1 MPAPENTPHGEARPR
16 PCPPADGVSLSVRDL
31 LAANAAARLVS
42 TPPPAPESRPVAEP
56 RPEAA

>member
-1 MPAPENTPHGEARPR
+1 MPAPENTTHGETRPR
-16 PCPPADGVSLSVRDL
+16 PYWPTHGVPLSVRDL

-42 TPPPAPESRPVAEP
+42 TPPRAPEPAEP

>member
-1 MPAPENTPHGEARPR
+1 MPAPENTTHGETRPR
-16 PCPPADGVSLSVRDL
+16 PYPPADGVPLSVRDL

-42 TPPPAPESRPVAEP
+42 TPPRAPEPRPVTEP

>member
-1 MPAPENTPHGEARPR
+1 MPAPENTTHGETRPR
-16 PCPPADGVSLSVRDL
+16 PYPPADGVPLSVRDL

-42 TPPPAPESRPVAEP
+42 TPPRAPEPAETAEP

>member
-1 MPAPENTPHGEARPR
+1 MPAPENTPHGEARPH
-16 PCPPADGVSLSVRDL
+16 PPAHGASLSVRDL

-42 TPPPAPESRPVAEP
+42 TPPRAPEPRPVAEP